1 MIYNIKSFSPFI
13 LISWSILQNLI
24 MLKRKSILLHL
35 FVLYIVALSKSVEEL
50 KSVVANLST
59 EHSRTFILSL
69 CSRKQKLIRTK
80 VWRQLTSNPA
90 GFVPMFSP
98 EVGPLIMS
106 QMIRIKAL

>member
-1 MIYNIKSFSPFI
+1 
-13 LISWSILQNLI
+13 
-24 MLKRKSILLHL
+24 MLKLKSILLHL

-69 CSRKQKLIRTK
+69 CSRKQK

-90 GFVPMFSP
+90 GFHSMFSP
-98 EVGPLIMS
+98 EVGPLIMCH
-106 QMIRIKAL
+106 K